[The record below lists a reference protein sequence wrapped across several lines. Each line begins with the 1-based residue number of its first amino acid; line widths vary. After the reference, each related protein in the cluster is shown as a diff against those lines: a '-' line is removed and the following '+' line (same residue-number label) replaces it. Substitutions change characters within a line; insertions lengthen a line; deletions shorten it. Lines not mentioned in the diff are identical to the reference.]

1 MAKMKHIYQTMLE
14 DSFGYRSGR
23 YGKVTYESK
32 PKGKRDKDK
41 RKVKRK

>member
-1 MAKMKHIYQTMLE
+1 MVKKKPVYRVMWE